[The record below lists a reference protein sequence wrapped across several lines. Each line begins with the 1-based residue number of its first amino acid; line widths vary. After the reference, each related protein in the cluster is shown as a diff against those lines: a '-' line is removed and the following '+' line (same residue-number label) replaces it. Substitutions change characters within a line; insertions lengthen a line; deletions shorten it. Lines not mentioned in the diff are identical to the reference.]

1 MLCPGAQHCTG
12 PMHHAVAVGWM
23 VQRSSNLPPFLRS
36 SGNLIFLK
44 HLRRQVQRFRHNS
57 NRGAPFPFL
66 CLGKPFSPL
75 ISTLSGASS
84 PHPSLSFFP
93 LFVIPFPPSHMVI
106 HFPISSLF
114 LYQKNQTGRET
125 QKPWRHPSLVPW
137 RNSVSMTLNSTDP
150 EYQVPPRPVG
160 MRVGVS
166 ATSQTCHGT
175 GLRG

>member
-44 HLRRQVQRFRHNS
+44 HLRRQVQHFRHNS

-93 LFVIPFPPSHMVI
+93 FLSFLFPHLTWLYTFLSPLYFYIRKIKLAERHRNPGDTPLWFP
-106 HFPISSLF
+106 
-114 LYQKNQTGRET
+114 GET
-125 QKPWRHPSLVPW
+125 LC
-137 RNSVSMTLNSTDP
+137 L
-150 EYQVPPRPVG
+150 
-160 MRVGVS
+160 
-166 ATSQTCHGT
+166 
-175 GLRG
+175 